1 MKKTLFLIILLAA
14 VCVLGAESESC
25 VRIGQTELFCIS
37 AADGNLAPAQR
48 ASIATRAIE
57 DIMTDR
63 DGELDSL
70 KKEGSDS
77 LYTIVYRGTLQGKS
91 HQVLRVINV
100 VPEDTAGTGQ
110 TLARLADKWYW
121 DIRKGI
127 SSERQRSLSF
137 DNLAKL
143 ALGVLFPFLVL
154 ILYYLIDK
162 LYRTVSKSVVRRDG
176 VNFKGISIG
185 KMEIIPPR
193 LQVQIILKFML
204 ILKWVIIALAM
215 YAMIYVFFTLFPTT
229 QQYSQMLLD
238 TSVEWLKKLVII
250 LFDVLKF
257 AIAGFFLY
265 LVARILWAVVDMIFK
280 HYEDNPDSTRIP
292 DNAISPLK
300 RLFRAII
307 ALVFVIALV
316 AVIPGRGEYL
326 AFGLFILTGVFLGIS
341 SLPYIAGIFA
351 GLAMVLARKIKT
363 GDRVRV
369 DKIEGRVEMIGIVW
383 TRIITDDG
391 EDVVLFNTRIIQ
403 APIIRENKPAELK
416 DESVSSEK
424 TNV

>member
-1 MKKTLFLIILLAA
+1 MKKILLIIIFLAA
-14 VCVLGAESESC
+14 FCVLGAESDSC
-25 VRIGQTELFCIS
+25 VRIGQTELFCIVS
-37 AADGNLAPAQR
+37 ADGNLAPAQR

-77 LYTIVYRGTLQGKS
+77 VYTIVYRGKLGGKS
-91 HQVLRVINV
+91 NQILRVIDV
-100 VPEDTAGTGQ
+100 VPADTVGTGR
-110 TLARLADKWYW
+110 TLAKLADDWYW
-121 DIRKGI
+121 TIRKGI

-162 LYRTVSKSVVRRDG
+162 LYRTLSKSVVRRDG
-176 VNFKGISIG
+176 VNFKGIKIG

-238 TSVEWLKKLVII
+238 TSVEWLKKLVNI
-250 LFDVLKF
+250 LLDVVKF

-265 LVARILWAVVDMIFK
+265 LLARILWAIVDMIFK
-280 HYEDNPDSTRIP
+280 HYSDNPDSTRIP
-292 DNAISPLK
+292 DDAISPLK

-307 ALVFVIALV
+307 VLVFVIALV

-326 AFGLFILTGVFLGIS
+326 AFGLFILAGVFLGIS

-351 GLAMVLARKIKT
+351 GLAMVLARKIKI

-369 DKIEGRVEMIGIVW
+369 GELEGRVDMIGIVW
-383 TRIITDDG
+383 TRVITDDG
-391 EDVVLFNTRIIQ
+391 EEVVLFNTKIIQ
-403 APIIRENKPAELK
+403 APIIIQKEP
-416 DESVSSEK
+416 DESNALPTEK
-424 TNV
+424 SDA

>member
-1 MKKTLFLIILLAA
+1 MKKILLITIFLAA
-14 VCVLGAESESC
+14 FFTLGAESDSC
-25 VRIGQTELFCIS
+25 VRIGQTELFCIGS
-37 AADGNLAPAQR
+37 ADGNLAPAQR

-77 LYTIVYRGTLQGKS
+77 LFTIVYRGKLGGKS
-91 HQVLRVINV
+91 NQILRVIDV
-100 VPEDTAGTGQ
+100 VPDDTVGTGK
-110 TLARLADKWYW
+110 TLAKLADDWYW
-121 DIRKGI
+121 TIRKGI

-162 LYRTVSKSVVRRDG
+162 LYRTLSKSVVRRDG
-176 VNFKGISIG
+176 VNFKGIKIG

-238 TSVEWLKKLVII
+238 TSIEWLKKLVNI
-250 LFDVLKF
+250 LLDVLKF

-265 LVARILWAVVDMIFK
+265 LLARILWAIVDMVFK
-280 HYEDNPDSTRIP
+280 HYSDNPGATRIP
-292 DNAISPLK
+292 DDAISPLK

-307 ALVFVIALV
+307 VLVFVIALV

-326 AFGLFILTGVFLGIS
+326 AFGLFILAGVFLGIS

-351 GLAMVLARKIKT
+351 GLAMVLARKIKI
-363 GDRVRV
+363 GDRVR
-369 DKIEGRVEMIGIVW
+369 IGELEGRVDMMGIVW
-383 TRIITDDG
+383 TRVITDDG
-391 EDVVLFNTRIIQ
+391 EEVVLFNTKIIQ
-403 APIIRENKPAELK
+403 ASLIIEKKPEQAPPENI
-416 DESVSSEK
+416 EK
-424 TNV
+424 TDV